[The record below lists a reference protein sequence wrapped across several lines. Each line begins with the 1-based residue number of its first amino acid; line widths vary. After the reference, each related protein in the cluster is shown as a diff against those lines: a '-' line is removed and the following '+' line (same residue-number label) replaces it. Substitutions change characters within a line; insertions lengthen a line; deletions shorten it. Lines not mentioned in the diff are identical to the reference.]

1 MVLANYRATCLIII
15 LMTSRSWILL
25 LVGGGLFAVLV
36 FLINRLGW
44 PAWALVF
51 PGLILVLFVISLFD
65 DLSE

>member
-1 MVLANYRATCLIII
+1 
-15 LMTSRSWILL
+15 MTSRSWILL